1 MEEQRK
7 IPSRKQ
13 PPSLVEM
20 LDEACD
26 LLRENYKLNG
36 IAGDLEQLREA
47 ITCMLELT
55 RFGDCLFGDE
65 IRNFLQ
71 IRHYIKPR
79 RGSELDPLL
88 GLRQDHKK
96 KQK

>member
-7 IPSRKQ
+7 IPSRRH
-13 PPSLVEM
+13 PPSLVDM

-26 LLRENYKLNG
+26 SLRENHKLNG

-47 ITCMLELT
+47 ITGMLELS
-55 RFGDCLFGDE
+55 RYGDCLFGDE

-71 IRHYIKPR
+71 IKHYIKPR

-88 GLRQDHKK
+88 GQRQNHRK
-96 KQK
+96 KQ

>member
-13 PPSLVEM
+13 PPSLVDM

-26 LLRENYKLNG
+26 SLRENHKLNG

-47 ITCMLELT
+47 ITGMLELT
-55 RFGDCLFGDE
+55 RFNDCLFGDE

-71 IRHYIKPR
+71 VKHYMKPR

-88 GLRQDHKK
+88 GQRQSHRKK
-96 KQK
+96 K

>member
-7 IPSRKQ
+7 IPSRKL

-26 LLRENYKLNG
+26 SLRENHNLNG

-47 ITCMLELT
+47 ITGMLELT
-55 RFGDCLFGDE
+55 RHGDCLFGDE

-71 IRHYIKPR
+71 IKHYIKPR
-79 RGSELDPLL
+79 RGSELDPLV
-88 GLRQDHKK
+88 GQRHDHRK
-96 KQK
+96 KQ